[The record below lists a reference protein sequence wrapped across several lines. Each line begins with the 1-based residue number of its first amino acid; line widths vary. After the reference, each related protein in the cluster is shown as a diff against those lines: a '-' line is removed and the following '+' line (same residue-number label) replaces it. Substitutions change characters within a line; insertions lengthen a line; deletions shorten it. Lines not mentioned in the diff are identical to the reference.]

1 MGLKS
6 GAQSFTNFTPDL
18 SSQSKHCLHNNNT
31 NNMLSAVSRNV
42 SVLRTG
48 ARSMSTIP
56 VNQIASVLKLNAGGE
71 DKVRAMF
78 SVCPVLSCISC
89 SLCRV
94 CATGCDTCSACDVTR
109 CCR

>member
-1 MGLKS
+1 VLIDWEHKLYNLI
-6 GAQSFTNFTPDL
+6 F
-18 SSQSKHCLHNNNT
+18 SSQSKRCLHNNNT

-71 DKVRAMF
+71 DKVRN
-78 SVCPVLSCISC
+78 V
-89 SLCRV
+89 
-94 CATGCDTCSACDVTR
+94 
-109 CCR
+109 